1 MRQGNPAKPLL
12 EKRIMKIYQ
21 FTLATH
27 QKFSEE
33 GIPENFETLLV
44 PDSGYS
50 EAIDFENVEGHVDQE
65 LADSVHEEE
74 PQAWFDEY
82 VRLHWEKYNEIFRVN

>member
-1 MRQGNPAKPLL
+1 MSAAFDGTDFAKYAPLGAL
-12 EKRIMKIYQ
+12 HSLSE
-21 FTLATH
+21 
-27 QKFSEE
+27 KFSS
-33 GIPENFETLLV
+33 GLPENFESMLT

-65 LADSVHEEE
+65 LADSIHEEE

-82 VRLHWEKYNEIFRVN
+82 VRLHWEKHNEIFHVN